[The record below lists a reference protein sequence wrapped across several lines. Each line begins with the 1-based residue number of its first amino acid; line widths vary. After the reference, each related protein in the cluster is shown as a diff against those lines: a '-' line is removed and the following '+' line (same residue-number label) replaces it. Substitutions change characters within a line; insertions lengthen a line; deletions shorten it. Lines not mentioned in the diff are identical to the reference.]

1 MAQGLL
7 TLAAN
12 INASGPASAVV
23 TSNTRVK
30 SATGA
35 VGIQTDVVQFSG
47 PMVTGAWTVA
57 AVRCKVNQV
66 PVINQSSTGQAAS
79 PAPATA
85 PMTVTQGDSRVKG
98 S

>member
-12 INASGPASAVV
+12 INASGPATAVV
-23 TSNTRVK
+23 TTNSRVRT
-30 SATGA
+30 ATGF

-57 AVRCKVNQV
+57 ATRCKINHI
-66 PVINQSSTGQAAS
+66 PVINEASTGQAAS

-85 PMTVTQGDSRVKG
+85 PMTVTQGDARAKG